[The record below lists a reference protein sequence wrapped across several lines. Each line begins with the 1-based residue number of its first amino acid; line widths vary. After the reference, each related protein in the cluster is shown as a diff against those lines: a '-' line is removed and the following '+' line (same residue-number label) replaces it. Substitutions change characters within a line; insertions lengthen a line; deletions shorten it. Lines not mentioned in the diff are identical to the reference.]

1 MKIIEKLSKM
11 IEEELHDAEKYAR
24 CANRWKTEN
33 QDLANLFFQL
43 SQEEMGHMQSL
54 HNMVVQIIQ
63 EYRRTNGEP
72 PERMLAVYDYLH
84 EKQMKHATKVK
95 AMQAM
100 FRE

>member
-33 QDLANLFFQL
+33 QDLAQLFFRL
-43 SQEEMGHMQSL
+43 SNEEMEHMNLL

-63 EYRRTNGEP
+63 EYRRTQGEP

>member
-33 QDLANLFFQL
+33 QDLAQLFFRL
-43 SQEEMGHMQSL
+43 SNEEMEHMNLL

-63 EYRRTNGEP
+63 EYRRTQGDP

-84 EKQMKHATKVK
+84 EKQMKHATKIK

>member
-33 QDLANLFFQL
+33 QDLAQLFFRL
-43 SQEEMGHMQSL
+43 SNEEMEHMNLL

-63 EYRRTNGEP
+63 EYRRTQGDP

-95 AMQAM
+95 AMQTM

>member
-33 QDLANLFFQL
+33 QDLAQLFFCL
-43 SQEEMGHMQSL
+43 SNEEMEHMNLL

-63 EYRRTNGEP
+63 EYRRTQGEP

-84 EKQMKHATKVK
+84 EKQMKHATKIK